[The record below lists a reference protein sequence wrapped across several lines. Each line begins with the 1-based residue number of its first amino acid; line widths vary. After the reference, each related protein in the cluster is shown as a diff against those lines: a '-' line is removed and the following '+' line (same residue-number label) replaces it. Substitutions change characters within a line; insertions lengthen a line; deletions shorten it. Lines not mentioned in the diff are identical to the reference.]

1 MMTLIRLIPT
11 IAFSLLTLALSAQG
25 IRFFE
30 GKWSEALAKA
40 KAEER
45 LIFADAYASWCG
57 PCKRMAA
64 TVFTDAQVGEF
75 FNANFINV
83 KYDMEKPENAEFARQ
98 YPVSAYPT
106 LMILDASG
114 KVVQKHVGGL
124 TAEGLIA
131 FAQKAL
137 GTASLSQDVE
147 KEYEAGNR
155 DPQLVLR
162 YIRGLNRANKPSL
175 KVTNDYLNT
184 NKNYN
189 DPITRQIILEGT
201 VEADSRV
208 FDLLI
213 AHRAAIAVQE
223 GTQKVD
229 ERIHFACKN
238 TVKKAIEFRDARLL
252 EEAKAKMKTNLP
264 TQAEEFAF
272 DADMR
277 YFVATKDAK
286 NYLKSAQAYQK
297 KLVRN
302 DAARLHQL
310 VNNMITLFPKDADV
324 LNQAEKWAK
333 IAAENG
339 GLGEYYLTLADIHRR
354 KGDKTNAR
362 AAAEKALKA
371 PGTQDNLVLKG
382 RVEMFLKSL
391 EE

>member
-1 MMTLIRLIPT
+1 MTRACL
-11 IAFSLLTLALSAQG
+11 FVLLLSGCFLAERELNAQG

-30 GKWSEALAKA
+30 GSWPEALAKA

-64 TVFTDAQVGEF
+64 TVFTDPKVGEF

-83 KYDMEKPENAEFARQ
+83 KYDMEKPENGDFARK

-106 LMILDASG
+106 LMILDGEG

-137 GTASLSQDVE
+137 GSTGLSKDVE
-147 KEYEAGNR
+147 QEYESGNR

-162 YIRGLNRANKPSL
+162 YIRALNRAQKPSL
-175 KVTNDYLNT
+175 KVTNEYLST
-184 NKNYN
+184 HKNYD

-213 AHRAAIAVQE
+213 AHRAAISAQE
-223 GTQKVD
+223 GAEQVD
-229 ERIHFACKN
+229 NRIQSACKN
-238 TVKKAIEFRDARLL
+238 TVKKAIEYRNANLL
-252 EEAKAKMKTNLP
+252 EEAKAKMRAHLP
-264 TQAEEFAF
+264 NKAEAFAF

-277 YFVATKDAK
+277 YYAAAKDVK
-286 NYLKSAQAYQK
+286 NYLKAAQAYQK
-297 KLVRN
+297 KMVRT
-302 DAARLHQL
+302 DAARLHEL
-310 VNNMITLFPKDADV
+310 VNNMITLFPNEGTV
-324 LNQAEKWAK
+324 LEQAERWAK
-333 IAAENG
+333 TAAETG
-339 GLGEYYLTLADIHRR
+339 GLGEYYLTLAEIYRR
-354 KGDKTNAR
+354 KGDKAGAR
-362 AAAEKALKA
+362 TAAQRALQA
-371 PGTQDNLVLKG
+371 PGAQDNLTLKW
-382 RVEMFLKSL
+382 RVEMFLQSL
-391 EE
+391 